1 MRDDNPAKEELIDLQ
16 SSARL
21 KEEFDRVGVDFWM
34 KLTDSFPL
42 LTQRA
47 FNNMLVPFVTTYL
60 RESGFSTLVA
70 MKTKARNRL
79 KADDDMRVALS
90 STAPRINKLFDSMNQ
105 QSSH

>member
-1 MRDDNPAKEELIDLQ
+1 MIFSPLLV
-16 SSARL
+16 L

-47 FNNMLVPFVTTYL
+47 FKVLVPFVTTHL
-60 RESGFSTLVA
+60 CESGFATLVT

-90 STAPRINKLFDSMNQ
+90 STAPRINKLVY
-105 QSSH
+105 